1 MGKNLFWKRLSFLTA
16 FLCVVT
22 LVAAQ
27 EFTAGNIKYKIL
39 DTVSKTVRIID
50 GKSTTGNLVIPQTV
64 VSDSKTYTVKEIGNY
79 SFNENNN
86 ITSVDIPASVD
97 SIGAYAFN
105 KCEAVIEIR
114 PQRRA

>member
-1 MGKNLFWKRLSFLTA
+1 MSKNLFWKRLSFSTA

-79 SFNENNN
+79 SFNEN
-86 ITSVDIPASVD
+86 ITLLLSTYPHR
-97 SIGAYAFN
+97 SILLGRMLSISA
-105 KCEAVIEIR
+105 KR
-114 PQRRA
+114 